1 MTSLTAT
8 LRDRRRQ
15 QAIDEIAGVAHE
27 LFLRKGF
34 DRVSVEDI
42 ADAAGCSARTFYRYF
57 GSKEEVL
64 FYDLP
69 ALHDQLVNNLDELLA
84 SGAQPWSAVT
94 EAMALLVE
102 QFGAENERIARD
114 RMQLWLSEP
123 ALRSKY
129 MQYIAS
135 TEEDVTNLLKAAG
148 PGGPED
154 EELAAL
160 RAVAAIGAYRATL
173 LEHHSDSDGPALAA
187 HLRAACALIGD
198 GLGDRKL
205 KAGGRA
211 NSRSKGAGDS
221 RRGRKAPAR

>member
-27 LFLRKGF
+27 LFLRNGF
-34 DRVSVEDI
+34 DRVSVEEI
-42 ADAAGCSARTFYRYF
+42 AAAAGCSARTFYRYF
-57 GSKEEVL
+57 GSKEDVL

-69 ALHDQLVNNLDELLA
+69 ALHEQLIKNLGELLA
-84 SGAQPWSAVT
+84 SGVQPWSAVT
-94 EAMALLVE
+94 EAMASLVE

-114 RMQLWLSEP
+114 RMHLWLREP
-123 ALRSKY
+123 VLRSKY

-135 TEEDVTNLLKAAG
+135 AEEAVTNLLKAAG
-148 PGGPED
+148 QKQRED
-154 EELAAL
+154 EELASL

-187 HLRAACALIGD
+187 HLRAACALIGA
-198 GLGDRKL
+198 GLGDRQL
-205 KAGGRA
+205 RAAGRA
-211 NSRSKGAGDS
+211 NSRSKAGGDS
-221 RRGRKAPAR
+221 RRRRNAAAR